1 MKNLFYDLPKELQ
14 IAIYEY
20 EPKCKKMNMLE
31 LLFYKLLMTRKATIC
46 RLVHKYIGLI
56 E

>member
-1 MKNLFYDLPKELQ
+1 MKNLFFDLPKELQ
-14 IAIYEY
+14 IVIYEY
-20 EPKCKKMNMLE
+20 EPKSKEMNMLE
-31 LLFYKLLMTRKATIC
+31 LLFFKMLIDRKATIC